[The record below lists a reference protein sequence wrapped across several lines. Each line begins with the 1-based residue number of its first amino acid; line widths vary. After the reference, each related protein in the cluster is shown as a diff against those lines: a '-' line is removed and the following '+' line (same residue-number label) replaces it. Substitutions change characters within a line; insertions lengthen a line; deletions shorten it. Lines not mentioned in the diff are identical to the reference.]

1 VPAHRT
7 QVISPSRWGHALAD
21 GGGVIELV
29 TPDAI
34 RIACAAWGFG
44 RCGGAPA
51 GRPRR

>member
-1 VPAHRT
+1 LTATLASASVAVAHAP
-7 QVISPSRWGHALAD
+7 Q
-21 GGGVIELV
+21 LV